1 MQKKNTKVDYLNM
14 LRELVWEA
22 DSDLLDLEMQQN
34 LIKFIDRQLEILE
47 LHKNSNTERKR
58 VVSDALGKL
67 ILERMWELTDKGI
80 SPMTIDEIFLAFE
93 GDEDITKKKVGSY
106 LGKMVK
112 EGIATKK
119 MVRIHTVRKMVYT
132 LTDKAREERKEER
145 QEAGWY

>member
-1 MQKKNTKVDYLNM
+1 
-14 LRELVWEA
+14 
-22 DSDLLDLEMQQN
+22 
-34 LIKFIDRQLEILE
+34 
-47 LHKNSNTERKR
+47 
-58 VVSDALGKL
+58 
-67 ILERMWELTDKGI
+67 MWELTDKGI

-119 MVRIHTVRKMVYT
+119 MVIIHTVRKMVYT

-145 QEAGWY
+145 